1 MDRHGYKR
9 RVLGD
14 ANKAKLT
21 DMTTNEE
28 GRKQGQMDGH
38 DDKRRVMGDVNK
50 TGWMDLMTSRE

>member
-38 DDKRRVMGDVNK
+38 DD
-50 TGWMDLMTSRE
+50 MT